1 MKATWKVRVRSLAGL
16 LFMTAAGVCA
26 LPANAANIVVNGSF
40 ETLTGPNP
48 TTLANGSYEVVNAG
62 STRVDGWSVGDT
74 SVDIVRSPYAVQDGL
89 FAIDL
94 AGTPGPGSI
103 FQNLSTV
110 NGQGYTLS
118 FYASSNGAASTL
130 DVLWGG
136 SLIGT
141 VNTPAGTTFQFFSFL
156 VTGGAGPT
164 TELRFRSNETDND
177 GAIVDNVSVNAVPVP
192 AAVWL
197 LASSILG
204 LAGIARRRTAP
215 A

>member
-1 MKATWKVRVRSLAGL
+1 MPAG
-16 LFMTAAGVCA
+16 
-26 LPANAANIVVNGSF
+26 AANIVVNGSF
-40 ETLTGPNP
+40 ETLNGSP
-48 TTLANGSYEVVNAG
+48 TLANGSWEAVPNG
-62 STRVDGWSVGDT
+62 GTRIAGWSVGDPKVDI
-74 SVDIVRSPYAVQDGL
+74 SVDIVTTPYAVQDGL

-118 FYASSNGAASTL
+118 FYASSNGSASTME
-130 DVLWGG
+130 VFWGG
-136 SLIGT
+136 SLLDT
-141 VNTPAGTTFQFFSFL
+141 VNTPAGTTFQFFSYL
-156 VTGGAGPT
+156 VSAAGAS
-164 TELRFRSNETDND
+164 TELRFRSTQTDND

-192 AAVWL
+192 PAVWL

-204 LAGIARRRTAP
+204 LVGIARRRTAP